1 MLKTLSVIIY
11 LISFIL
17 IFEEIFRLTYF
28 IYKYNKSFDYG
39 KILQN
44 ICKNEYIE
52 RETSRFHIAL
62 NENDIEISNTEKNK
76 KNYFRLLLIIS
87 IFFTCIIS
95 LIFSIIIYNIFCN
108 INLKEFNNYK
118 IHHKIYIVIIL
129 SICIISLLYPILLIF
144 YNLKELKN
152 RIDISLFDS
161 SGNINR
167 MLPFIYT
174 FIGLIILKLV
184 IIYFKYKVPNFEIA
198 DDNNNINELI
208 IFCIYGLVYIAI
220 IYYITNYI
228 LLYNYYNDE
237 IIINN
242 NDDDDSNDGI
252 ISYYLNK
259 VIGFKEHEKYI
270 NKIAAVVKKDNTL
283 KETTN
288 NKKILP
294 TSLNDIDDIPEN
306 NKEKIYESIINLNK
320 NLDENKLKYLINNII
335 ILYIKN
341 LYNSQL
347 LKKTDHYKIKEL
359 ELQLIEKIKIELK
372 EKFPNDNIDYVASII
387 LQKIILEI
395 DNLVKEIKN
404 NNNLEK
410 NINNEKKITYDKKTI
425 FRKNLS
431 GLIFIFIIFLVTLT
445 IIQLILKKFNFEY
458 LHKKIK
464 YYILIPF
471 ISLFIFLFIINSTIE
486 YNTLIN
492 KYILKSPIEIYKN
505 NLNNINDSFN
515 ILLQEEYYK
524 YLNKKYTICKNVRNN
539 IIQVLLSNILYFN
552 LLNNYNDINT
562 IIDWKN
568 IPDINNIK
576 NNSIKC
582 NDNDSDY
589 DEFIFD
595 SCIIRNDCTSTN
607 IFFGRDDDINNCNLL
622 NYKNIKNIIKNLL
635 LFDNINFSDDV
646 EFINIKEKV
655 SETNYEL
662 NTGDIFNNVNT
673 GKKLNIK
680 SYEWLNIVK
689 MNNINNNNY
698 YSYYLK
704 LNDNYYRLKD
714 DGIFNKLLREIYIKT
729 NDIDIKNISDYIIYE
744 IINKNNIYNKFK
756 SRIEFVKKNLKNI
769 IYTSLYN
776 SIVLEENSS
785 RTQYIVNEKN
795 INSYIVNDYEDH
807 ISLKKYNKIVNN
819 IVNRYIELLIKNI
832 YLLSKLLNAD
842 QNIIELGELYNKMI
856 DKPNIID
863 KNKTNYI
870 SVNLKNNIILYI
882 NNIVKEITIF
892 FDEINNN
899 FKLKDNNFKNILNN
913 YIINNYNNINE
924 NNIYT
929 KDIILPYLQKE
940 ENNNI
945 YHKNIENLL
954 KIIELN
960 NTNYNN
966 LRKYVCD
973 KEFTLTNECNLNTYK
988 LDINNI
994 KKVLIENIH
1003 NIKKFEDEYSKYKE
1017 DDKFINYLIY
1027 LKIDTVNYEN
1037 DNILNILDQIQ
1048 YNYNKLNADDI
1059 GLRIIYNK
1067 ILKTLKDKNMIDTD
1081 NKLNDIKI
1089 NIKKDLFTNYKIYN
1103 ENIKYYDIIK
1113 NTIDN
1118 NNKNN
1123 NIIKYNNIDKNI
1135 SIEINNNINDVNK
1148 SLLILLIIYIIS
1160 IILINYIR

>member
-1 MLKTLSVIIY
+1 
-11 LISFIL
+11 
-17 IFEEIFRLTYF
+17 
-28 IYKYNKSFDYG
+28 
-39 KILQN
+39 
-44 ICKNEYIE
+44 
-52 RETSRFHIAL
+52 
-62 NENDIEISNTEKNK
+62 
-76 KNYFRLLLIIS
+76 
-87 IFFTCIIS
+87 
-95 LIFSIIIYNIFCN
+95 
-108 INLKEFNNYK
+108 
-118 IHHKIYIVIIL
+118 
-129 SICIISLLYPILLIF
+129 
-144 YNLKELKN
+144 
-152 RIDISLFDS
+152 
-161 SGNINR
+161 

-174 FIGLIILKLV
+174 FIGLIILKSI
-184 IIYFKYKVPNFEIA
+184 IIYFKYKVPNFEIK
-198 DDNNNINELI
+198 DDINNINELI
-208 IFCIYGLVYIAI
+208 IFCIYGLVYIVI

-228 LLYNYYNDE
+228 LLYNYYNDDF
-237 IIINN
+237 IINN
-242 NDDDDSNDGI
+242 DDNDDKNNDI

-283 KETTN
+283 KETEN

-294 TSLNDIDDIPEN
+294 TSLNNIDDIPYD
-306 NKEKIYESIINLNK
+306 NKENIYKSIIDLNK

-341 LYNSQL
+341 LYDNEL
-347 LKKTDHYKIKEL
+347 VKKTDYNKIKEL
-359 ELQLIEKIKIELK
+359 ELELIKKIKIELK
-372 EKFPNDNIDYVASII
+372 EKFPNNDIDYIASII

-410 NINNEKKITYDKKTI
+410 NINNEKKITYNKKTI

-431 GLIFIFIIFLVTLT
+431 GLIFILIIFLVILT
-445 IIQLILKKFNFEY
+445 IILLILKKFNLEY
-458 LHKKIK
+458 LHKRIK
-464 YYILIPF
+464 YYILIPL

-505 NLNNINDSFN
+505 NLNNINNSFN
-515 ILLQEEYYK
+515 ILLEEEYYK
-524 YLNKKYTICKNVRNN
+524 YLNKKFTICKNVRNN
-539 IIQVLLSNILYFN
+539 IIQVILSNILYFN
-552 LLNNYNDINT
+552 LLNNYNNINT
-562 IIDWKN
+562 IIDWKKL
-568 IPDINNIK
+568 PDVNNIK
-576 NNSIKC
+576 NNNIKC
-582 NDNDSDY
+582 SDNENNY
-589 DEFIFD
+589 EEFMFD

-607 IFFGRDDDINNCNLL
+607 IFFGRDEDINNCNLL
-622 NYKNIKNIIKNLL
+622 NYVNIKKIIKNLL
-635 LFDNINFSDDV
+635 LFDNINFSDNI
-646 EFINIKEKV
+646 EFVNIKGNI
-655 SETNYEL
+655 SETNFEL
-662 NTGDIFNNVNT
+662 NTGDILNNVNS
-673 GKKLNIK
+673 GKKLNIR

-689 MNNINNNNY
+689 KNNITNNNY

-714 DGIFNKLLREIYIKT
+714 DEIFNKLLREIYIKT

-756 SRIEFVKKNLKNI
+756 LRIEFVKRNLKNI

-785 RTQYIVNEKN
+785 RAEYIVNEKN
-795 INSYIVNDYEDH
+795 INSYIVNEYENH

-842 QNIIELGELYNKMI
+842 ENIIELGQLYNKMI
-856 DKPNIID
+856 NKPNIID

-870 SVNLKNNIILYI
+870 SQNLKNNIIVYI

-892 FDEINNN
+892 FDEINKN

-913 YIINNYNNINE
+913 YIINNYNNIND

-929 KDIILPYLQKE
+929 KDIIVPYFEKE

-994 KKVLIENIH
+994 KKDLIENIH
-1003 NIKKFEDEYSKYKE
+1003 NIKKFEDEYSKYKQNDE
-1017 DDKFINYLIY
+1017 FLNYL
-1027 LKIDTVNYEN
+1027 
-1037 DNILNILDQIQ
+1037 
-1048 YNYNKLNADDI
+1048 
-1059 GLRIIYNK
+1059 
-1067 ILKTLKDKNMIDTD
+1067 
-1081 NKLNDIKI
+1081 
-1089 NIKKDLFTNYKIYN
+1089 
-1103 ENIKYYDIIK
+1103 
-1113 NTIDN
+1113 TI
-1118 NNKNN
+1118 
-1123 NIIKYNNIDKNI
+1123 
-1135 SIEINNNINDVNK
+1135 
-1148 SLLILLIIYIIS
+1148 
-1160 IILINYIR
+1160 